1 MARHATPEGTAAY
14 ERRFG
19 DRVAAGHFRSAQGL
33 SLSSIGLGTYLGDAD
48 GATDDAYR
56 DAIGA
61 ALANG
66 CNVIDSA
73 INYRFQRSER
83 TIGTALAEAFA
94 KATVQREEVVVATK
108 GGYLSFDSVVPRDPS
123 RWFHET
129 FVATGVAT
137 PDDLVAG
144 CHCMTPPYLRHQLAT
159 SLRNL
164 QLECVDIYYLHNPET
179 QLGEVAPDEFETRIR
194 AAFAHLEE
202 AVSAGQVRL
211 YGVATWNGLRQP
223 ERAADHL
230 SLQTLVRLAQ
240 DVGGD
245 GHHFR
250 VVQAPFNPA
259 MPEALIR
266 RNQRLDGEMVSL
278 FAAAER
284 LGVTV
289 MASASLLQGR
299 LTHGLPRVLS
309 DTFSGLATDAQ
320 RALQFARSTPGLT
333 TALVGMKQARHVEEN
348 LATARQQPLDEAQF
362 WNLFRESKP
371 DR

>member
-1 MARHATPEGTAAY
+1 MTQHATPEGTAAY
-14 ERRFG
+14 QQRFS
-19 DRVAAGHFRSAQGL
+19 DRLAAGHFRSAQGL

-56 DAIGA
+56 AAIGA
-61 ALANG
+61 ALGSG

-83 TIGTALAEAFA
+83 TIGTALADAFA
-94 KATVQREEVVVATK
+94 NAAVQRQEVVVATK
-108 GGYLSFDSVVPRDPS
+108 GGYLSFDSAVPRDPS

-144 CHCMTPPYLRHQLAT
+144 CHCMTPPYLRHQLGT

-164 QLECVDIYYLHNPET
+164 QLDCVDIYYLHNPET
-179 QLGEVAPDEFETRIR
+179 QLSEVGPDEFETRLR

-202 AVSAGQVRL
+202 AVSAGQVGL
-211 YGVATWNGLRQP
+211 YGVATWSGLRQP
-223 ERAADHL
+223 EHASDYL
-230 SLQTLVRLAQ
+230 SLQTLVRRATA
-240 DVGGD
+240 VAGD

-259 MPEALIR
+259 MPEAFTR

-309 DTFSGLATDAQ
+309 EAFSGLASDAQ
-320 RALQFARSTPGLT
+320 RALQFARSAPGLT

-348 LATARQQPLDEAQF
+348 LATARQPPLDQAQF
-362 WNLFRESKP
+362 LSLFRESRP